1 MHRRVSWIL
10 VIWSL
15 FFIWGCATTS
25 PPVEEH
31 SEITIPQIPNKA
43 KEAKKVKKEAVIP
56 KKKQLSPAL
65 LETPHFMVKPLS
77 VELKTGRPYTPV
89 GAEIV
94 SKGGR
99 VPLRQVIKK
108 LAELRDISVSWASDV
123 DPNVL
128 VDVHIRPEDDLYEA
142 IGNVLRQHDYF
153 YRLKGD
159 TLIIKYKD
167 TRSYYLAMPFLKES
181 FNSSIGGDLLG
192 AGGESAKDKMS
203 SQLRLDVDSR
213 DTIDFWNDLENNL
226 LIILNGGTRPEQGE
240 TTSQPPSE
248 PVIPPGLGQG
258 PSTPA
263 TGQNQTQEEPQGPK
277 TIHGKFGYFTID
289 RPIGLIRVTA
299 PPRVLEE
306 VERYLAD
313 LRKELYRQ
321 VVVEA
326 KIIEVQLT
334 QSTATGINWDDVL
347 HRVLEAAIYFGSEP
361 VLKAIEGGAAAYTK
375 VTGTN
380 ASETIETTQEYR
392 SHIYPFKGVKFIREI
407 SLQPQTF
414 SVILDALRAYGNV
427 RVLAN
432 PKISLLN
439 GHGATLTVGTNIS
452 YLKSVSSTTQA
463 DTGSVSYTSET
474 DTVFSGVGMS
484 VVANIVSDD
493 EVILYIIPVTSV
505 VEDIQLVEISQN
517 QYVQLPIVRLRN
529 LATFARVKDG
539 ELLVLGGLITR
550 EEQSRNSKVPG
561 LGDAPV
567 VGGLFRHKAKVKE
580 SRELVIVLQPH
591 IVSM

>member
-1 MHRRVSWIL
+1 MHRRVSWIA
-10 VIWSL
+10 IIIGL
-15 FFIWGCATTS
+15 FFLWGCAGTVPPIEEQTS
-25 PPVEEH
+25 QI
-31 SEITIPQIPNKA
+31 SIP
-43 KEAKKVKKEAVIP
+43 EVKP
-56 KKKQLSPAL
+56 KKKEEKKVQAPEKQPEISPRL
-65 LETPHFMVKPLS
+65 FEEPRFIVKPVVS
-77 VELKTGRPYTPV
+77 ELKTGRPYTPV

-94 SKGGR
+94 SKDGR
-99 VPLRQVIKK
+99 VRLREVIKK
-108 LAELRDISVSWASDV
+108 LAELKDISVSWASDV
-123 DPNVL
+123 DPNAL

-142 IGNVLRQHDYF
+142 IANVLRQHDYF
-153 YRLKGD
+153 YELKGN

-181 FNSSIGGDLLG
+181 FSSSIGGDLLG

-213 DTIDFWNDLENNL
+213 DIIDFWSDLENNL
-226 LIILNGGTRPEQGE
+226 LVILNGGEKPIEETAGE
-240 TTSQPPSE
+240 IPSE
-248 PVIPPGLGQG
+248 PHIPPGLTQSPPTPGSG
-258 PSTPA
+258 GNEPS
-263 TGQNQTQEEPQGPK
+263 EEAAGSR
-277 TIHGKFGYFTID
+277 TIYGKFGYFTVD
-289 RPIGLIRVTA
+289 RPVGLIRVTA

-306 VERYLAD
+306 VERYLED

-326 KIIEVQLT
+326 KIIEVELT
-334 QSTATGINWDDVL
+334 QATATGINWDDVL

-361 VLKAIEGGAAAYTK
+361 ALKAIEGGIAAYTK
-375 VTGTN
+375 VTGSN
-380 ASETIETTQEYR
+380 ASETIETSQEYR

-414 SVILDALRAYGNV
+414 SVILDALRSYGNV
-427 RVLAN
+427 KVLAN

-439 GHGATLTVGTNIS
+439 GHGATLTVGTNIA

-463 DTGSVSYTSET
+463 DTGSVSYSSET

-517 QYVQLPIVRLRN
+517 QYVQLPIVQLRN

-550 EEQSRNSKVPG
+550 EEQNQASKVPG

-567 VGGLFRHKAKVKE
+567 VGGMFRHKSQVVQ

-591 IVSM
+591 IISM